1 MHDHLH
7 GFIVIPLDFEV
18 GDLAV
23 ALGSGNPGV
32 PQEILDGGQVRIG
45 I

>member
-7 GFIVIPLDFEV
+7 GFVVVPLDLEV

-23 ALGSGNPGV
+23 ALCGSDPGV
-32 PQEILDGGQVRIG
+32 SQEILDGGQVPHRR
-45 I
+45 